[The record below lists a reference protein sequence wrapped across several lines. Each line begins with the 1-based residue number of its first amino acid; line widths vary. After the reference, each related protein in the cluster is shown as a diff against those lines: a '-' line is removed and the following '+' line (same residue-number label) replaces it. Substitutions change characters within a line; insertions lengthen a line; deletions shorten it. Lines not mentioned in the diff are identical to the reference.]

1 MTGTVFI
8 NTLRRNWRSALY
20 WAIGIALL
28 GLYII
33 VVIPDIDVL
42 EQYAGL
48 INNMPPVLLN
58 ALGISDTAQIAT
70 PEGFLAVGFFGYIML
85 VLAAYGV
92 IAGLNVT
99 ANDEDRGTL
108 DMVLSL
114 PVPRWR
120 VILERFLA
128 FALILIFILAL
139 TGASMIIVAQTVSG
153 VTFDTGKI
161 AQGVL
166 NMLPGSLTVL
176 AFTTFAGA
184 LLRSRATAAAVAAGF
199 VVLSYFIDF
208 IGNAASETAAA
219 SLRVLSFFRYY
230 DGGHIMSTGLQW
242 GNILVLVVAAV
253 VLVAGSLWFFQRRDI
268 GL

>member
-1 MTGTVFI
+1 MTGTVFM

-20 WAIGIALL
+20 WGIGVAML
-28 GLYII
+28 GLYVI

-58 ALGISDTAQIAT
+58 ALGITDTAQIAT

-108 DMVLSL
+108 DLVLSL
-114 PVPRWR
+114 PIPRWR

-128 FALILIFILAL
+128 FALIIVFILAL
-139 TGASMIIVAQTVSG
+139 TGVSMVVVAQVNNG
-153 VTFDTGKI
+153 IAFDTGKI
-161 AQGVL
+161 AAGVF
-166 NMLPGSLTVL
+166 NMLPGALMVL

-184 LLRSRATAAAVAAGF
+184 LLHSRGTAAGIAAGF

-219 SLRVLSFFRYY
+219 TLRVLSFFRYY

-242 GNILVLVVAAV
+242 GNILVLLVAAV
-253 VLVAGSLWFFQRRDI
+253 VLVVGSVWFFERRDI

>member
-1 MTGTVFI
+1 MTGTIFM

-20 WAIGIALL
+20 WGISIALL
-28 GLYII
+28 GLYVI

-42 EQYAGL
+42 QQYAGL

-58 ALGISDTAQIAT
+58 ALGISDTTQVAT
-70 PEGFLAVGFFGYIML
+70 PEGFLAIGFFGYIML

-108 DMVLSL
+108 DLVLSL
-114 PVPRWR
+114 PIPRWR
-120 VILERFLA
+120 VVLERFLA
-128 FALILIFILAL
+128 FALIIVFMLAL
-139 TGASMIIVAQTVSG
+139 TAVSMALVAQTNSG
-153 VTFDTGKI
+153 VQFDSGKI
-161 AQGVL
+161 IVGVV

-184 LLRSRATAAAVAAGF
+184 LVRSRSTAAAVAAGF

-219 SLRVLSFFRYY
+219 ALRVLSFFRYY

-242 GNILVLVVAAV
+242 GNVLVLVVASAV
-253 VLVAGSLWFFQRRDI
+253 LIVGSLWFFQHRDI